1 MSNAEERYIEYDA
14 NGFTLREAIVEAKRC
29 LNCKKPMCRTGCP
42 ISNNIPEFIH
52 ALAQGDL
59 GQASVIIA
67 ERSNL
72 PAVCGRVCPHER
84 QCEGSCILGRKGQG
98 IRIGKLER
106 FIADMD
112 GELEL
117 VSPKVAKAQPGNI
130 AVIGSGPAGLT
141 VAGDLAKMGF
151 KVTVFDSHPEAGG
164 VLMYGIPEFRL
175 PKQVVR
181 REVKKIKKLGVD
193 FRLNIMAGVDI
204 TVDDMFA
211 QGFDAIFIGTGNA
224 LSKSLPIEGV
234 NLPGVVQ
241 ATYFLQVVELA
252 SCGEIDEREIPIKAG
267 EDVLVIGGGN
277 TAMDAARTAMRQ
289 GARSV
294 TIVNRRR
301 EEDMA
306 ALKSEI
312 EAAKNEGITVRPL
325 LGPVEITGE
334 NNKVTG
340 LTCCVRKYDDE
351 ADKVVDTEEQLHLTA
366 NKVIIAIGQKPAS
379 RIVDSTTGIDVD
391 KNGYVI
397 TREKPY
403 GMTMRHGVFSGGD
416 VVNGPATVVVAM
428 KDAQKVARGI
438 AQYVEAKKLMEE
450 CGMNMAD

>member
-1 MSNAEERYIEYDA
+1 MSNTADVGYET
-14 NGFTLREAIVEAKRC
+14 NGYTLREAIVEAKRC

-42 ISNNIPEFIH
+42 ISNNIPEFIY
-52 ALAQGDL
+52 ALSHGDL
-59 GQASVIIA
+59 GKASMIIA
-67 ERSNL
+67 QRSNL

-98 IRIGKLER
+98 IKIGKLER

-117 VSPKVAKAQPGNI
+117 VAPNVAKSQPGNI

-151 KVTVFDSHPEAGG
+151 KVTVFDSQPEAGG

-181 REVKKIKKLGVD
+181 REVKRIKKLGVD
-193 FRLNIMAGVDI
+193 FKLNIMVGTEI
-204 TVDDMFA
+204 TVDELFN

-224 LSKSLPIEGV
+224 LSKSLPIDGAKLKGV
-234 NLPGVVQ
+234 IQ
-241 ATYFLQVVELA
+241 ATYFLQMVEL
-252 SCGEIDEREIPIKAG
+252 SNSNSVDPNEVPIKEG
-267 EDVLVIGGGN
+267 DEVVVIGGGN
-277 TAMDAARTAMRQ
+277 TAMDAARTAMRC
-289 GARSV
+289 GAKSV
-294 TIVNRRR
+294 KVVNRRR

-312 EAAKNEGITVRPL
+312 DAAKEEGVEIHALR
-325 LGPVEITGE
+325 GPVEITGE
-334 NNKVTG
+334 DAVTG
-340 LTCCVRKYDDE
+340 IKCSVREFDE
-351 ADKVVDTEEQLHLTA
+351 ALDKVVDTDGREYFSA
-366 NKVIIAIGQKPAS
+366 NKIIIAIGQKPAS
-379 RIVDSTTGIDVD
+379 RIVDSTSGIDVD
-391 KNGYVI
+391 ENGFVK

-428 KDAQKVARGI
+428 KDAQKVAQGI

-450 CGMNMAD
+450 CGMKMVD